1 MSLRKDLLEDF
12 INTITLATRLIG
24 SDMGM
29 MIFYILI
36 KQDILDSLVIDN
48 YTVTEDE
55 RYQKED
61 LQLNSQ
67 ATSFQFTM

>member
-1 MSLRKDLLEDF
+1 
-12 INTITLATRLIG
+12 
-24 SDMGM
+24 MGM